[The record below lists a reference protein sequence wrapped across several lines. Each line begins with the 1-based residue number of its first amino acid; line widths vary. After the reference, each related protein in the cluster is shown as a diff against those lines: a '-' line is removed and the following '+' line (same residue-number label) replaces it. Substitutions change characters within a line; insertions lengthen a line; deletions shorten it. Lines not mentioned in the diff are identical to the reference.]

1 MARDRHDEIA
11 EVLRRR
17 LEELRERDG
26 VVSRP
31 APDTR
36 RSETAAPVDWAG
48 ARQLAGR
55 WEAAYR
61 GRSPAEALGGKP
73 VGGRDD
79 LLEVRFEQP
88 LAWTP
93 PSRERAREAIL
104 GSLWLVPGVRD
115 ATAGRLATGGR
126 STLSHL
132 VDHPR
137 FGRDARRLCRLVD
150 RGDAA
155 GVMAEVAARA
165 GRGHLHALRV
175 VSFFDPDQVL
185 FLDIETMG
193 LFGGSPVIVCGF
205 ARVRPDRIEVRQL
218 VAARPEAEE
227 ALIRETGRTLAAH
240 AALVTFNGRAFDYPY
255 LCQRAAYYG
264 LDPAEDPAHFD
275 LLPHARRVWRGRVS
289 DCRLGTLA
297 REVLGL
303 ERHDDLPGDLVP
315 AFYQDYLADPEGRVG
330 LLAAIAAHNRDD
342 MVEMV
347 RLFARMVAD
356 LEVT

>member
-17 LEELRERDG
+17 LDELRERDG

-31 APDTR
+31 VLDTR
-36 RSETAAPVDWAG
+36 RAQAFAPVDWDE

-55 WEAAYR
+55 WEASCR
-61 GRSPAEALGGKP
+61 GLSAAEALGGEP
-73 VGGRDD
+73 VEGRDD
-79 LLEVRFEQP
+79 LLRVRIEEP
-88 LAWTP
+88 LAWTL
-93 PSRERAREAIL
+93 PSRERACEAIL

-115 ATAGRLATGGR
+115 ATSGRLATKGR

-155 GVMAEVAARA
+155 GVMAEVAQRA

-175 VSFFDPDQVL
+175 VSFFHRSEVL

-205 ARVRPDRIEVRQL
+205 ARTHADRIEVWQL

-227 ALIRETGRTLAAH
+227 ALIRETARTLAAH
-240 AALVTFNGRAFDYPY
+240 PALVTFNGRAFDYPY

-264 LDPAEDPAHFD
+264 LDPGEDPAHFD
-275 LLPHARRVWRGRVS
+275 LLPHARRVWRGRVT

-303 ERHDDLPGDLVP
+303 ERRDDLSGSLVP
-315 AFYQDYLADPEGRVG
+315 AFYQEYLADPRGRVG

-342 MVEMV
+342 MIEMV
-347 RLFARMVAD
+347 RLFARLVEEAD
-356 LEVT
+356 AA